1 MSTSKWPKRL
11 ALTGSLVLGLSIA
24 IMWSMQAD
32 VTAITD
38 PGGNHL
44 LSLDEG
50 DSAEVN
56 LSKNTSYIIFRLVN
70 EDANCTITEVATET
84 EVTIGSPSF
93 LQMDRPGI
101 EGDLYYIVGVFIPD
115 GDGLHLVENTASD
128 NNSSLWIIDE
138 YDLSSDE
145 MKTLN
150 IASGATVGL
159 CFGVCLLPISLF
171 LWLSGRKK
179 GARAG
184 LVMQTADG
192 MMIPIAPAS
201 GTAQQRVPTTDE
213 VWRSVHGGE
222 VLDLTVQQ
230 VQPID
235 PEAPAPFA
243 DRPDRVGELTRVV
256 DEIETVDD
264 SVPTEGAL
272 REELG
277 LTKDAEDGT
286 ENAERTWKTWDEG

>member
-1 MSTSKWPKRL
+1 VSTNKWPKRL

-24 IMWSMQAD
+24 ILVSVYPD
-32 VTAITD
+32 VIDITD
-38 PGGNHL
+38 PGENHL
-44 LSLDEG
+44 LSLEEG

-56 LSKNTSYIIFRLVN
+56 LSKNSSYIIFRLAN
-70 EDANCTITEVATET
+70 DAANCTITEMGTDT
-84 EVTIGSPSF
+84 EVTIGSPNW
-93 LQMDRPGI
+93 LQSDR
-101 EGDLYYIVGVFIPD
+101 EGSGGDWYYIVGTFIPD
-115 GDGLHLVENTASD
+115 GDGLHLVENTASE

-138 YDLSSDE
+138 YDVSSED
-145 MKTLN
+145 MGSLN
-150 IASGATVGL
+150 LATGSCFGL
-159 CFGVCLLPISLF
+159 MFGVCLLPISLF

-179 GARAG
+179 GAQAG

-201 GTAQQRVPTTDE
+201 GAVQQRVPTTDE

-230 VQPID
+230 MQPIE
-235 PEAPAPFA
+235 PETPAPFA
-243 DRPDRVGELTRVV
+243 DRPDRVGELSRVV

-264 SVPTEGAL
+264 SVPSEGAL

-277 LTKDAEDGT
+277 LSKDVEDNA
-286 ENAERTWKTWDEG
+286 ENAERSWKTWDEG